1 MDPRKRLKAPG
12 GPTQDG
18 PSQVG
23 AVATFLDPGPSFLL
37 FSVGVTSTC
46 SQRGSEVLSST
57 QARVLTQRWP
67 SPGSTGVNFPTGKRN
82 RKWDPS
88 EDWYREAALLEVL
101 EPTAPP
107 CCCTYATCT
116 QSTGKGARGAGEA
129 LAPCWGP
136 SPLAPLQHAA
146 GEVTRVCVQLG
157 K

>member
-1 MDPRKRLKAPG
+1 MDPGKRLKAPRH
-12 GPTQDG
+12 PTQDG

-46 SQRGSEVLSST
+46 SQRSSEALIRT
-57 QARVLTQRWP
+57 QVTVLTQRWP
-67 SPGSTGVNFPTGKRN
+67 SPGSTGENFPEGKRS

-88 EDWYREAALLEVL
+88 EGWYRGAALLEVL

-107 CCCTYATCT
+107 CCCTYIIYT
-116 QSTGKGARGAGEA
+116 QSTRTGAHGAGEA
-129 LAPCWGP
+129 LASRWGP
-136 SPLAPLQHAA
+136 SPLTSLQHTA
-146 GEVTRVCVQLG
+146 GEVIRVQLG